1 MTVLD
6 ADKVAQLLAAIRG
19 GSDLDTA
26 CHFATL
32 PIPTVYRW
40 LERGKIEAERTE
52 AGNEP
57 VATEVEFVEFWI
69 DLKKARADAITRNVS
84 TIQKA
89 AQNGAWKAAAWWLE
103 RTMPDTYGKPAR
115 NNSIDSTQSKEITQD

>member
-1 MTVLD
+1 MTALD
-6 ADKVAQLLAAIRG
+6 PEKVIQLLAAIRG

-32 PIPTVYRW
+32 PVPLVYRW
-40 LERGKIEAERTE
+40 LERGKIESTRVEMGGDVTPSE
-52 AGNEP
+52 A
-57 VATEVEFVEFWI
+57 EFVDFWV

-89 AQNGAWKAAAWWLE
+89 AQSGTWKAAAWWLE
-103 RTMPDTYGKPAR
+103 RTMPDVYGKQATSPA
-115 NNSIDSTQSKEITQD
+115 IDSSAAKEITQD